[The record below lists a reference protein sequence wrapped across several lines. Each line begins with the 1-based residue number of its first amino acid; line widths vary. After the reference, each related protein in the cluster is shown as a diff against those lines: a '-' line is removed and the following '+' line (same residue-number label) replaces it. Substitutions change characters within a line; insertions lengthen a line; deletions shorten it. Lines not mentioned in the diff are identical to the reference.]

1 MDLLEYQGKQLF
13 ARHGVPVPSGAPATT
28 VEQAVAAA
36 DEIGYPCVIKA
47 QVLIGGRG
55 KAGGIKVAQD
65 RTEAEEHA
73 RAILGMDIRGFTVH
87 EVWVEAASD
96 IASEYYASIVFDR
109 AAKKPLVMLSTQG
122 GMDIEEVADNN
133 PDAIARL
140 HVDPLLGFQD
150 FHARRLAFEAGVDA
164 DVVRPV
170 GALLNKLYDAFSKEE
185 AMLVEVNPMIVTPER
200 EVKALDAKV
209 TLDGNSLFRHPD
221 NAELRDAGG
230 EDPQEQMAKERGL
243 TYVKLDGNVGI
254 LGNGAGLVMSTL
266 DVVAQAGGKPAN
278 FLDAGGGSKAEA
290 ITQAVEVILSD
301 EKVTAVLFNI
311 FGGITRCDEVAKGL
325 IEAFDQIKPT
335 VPFVVRLDGTND
347 KEGRALLA
355 EADLPNVFAEAT
367 MLGAAKRVVELAGD
381 SGTRRARGRDR
392 PARRGHRDRDRR
404 GRRPSGGGCLMAILV
419 DNDTK
424 LCVSGITG
432 REGTFHAM
440 NNKRYGT
447 QVVSGVTPGKG
458 GQDVEGVPV
467 FNTFHDAVAETGANT
482 AMIFVPPRFAADSIL
497 EAEDAGI
504 ALVIAITEGIPA
516 HDELRVYNHLLGNP
530 DCRLI
535 GPNCPGI
542 LSPGKANV
550 GIIPASFFKEGNV
563 GVVSR
568 SGTLTYQIG
577 NELAQSGFGNSSI
590 VGIGG
595 DPVPGSSFIDIIE
608 LFEADDET
616 ELIVMAGEI
625 GGSAEEE
632 AADFIAEHVS
642 KPVVAYIAGF
652 TAPPGKTM
660 GHAGAIV
667 SGTKG
672 TAAAKAEAL
681 EAKGV
686 RVGRTPTEVAEI
698 AADIAGSLA
707 R

>member
-13 ARHGVPVPSGAPATT
+13 ARHGVPVPSGAPAST

-65 RTEAEEHA
+65 RNEAEAHA

-122 GMDIEEVADNN
+122 GMDIEEVADND

-170 GALLNKLYDAFSKEE
+170 GALLSKLYDAFASEE
-185 AMLVEVNPMIVTPER
+185 AMLVEVNPMIVTSDR
-200 EVKALDAKV
+200 KVMALDAKV

-347 KEGRALLA
+347 EEGRRLLA
-355 EADLPNVFAEAT
+355 EADLPNVHTEAT

-381 SGTRRARGRDR
+381 AAR
-392 PARRGHRDRDRR
+392 
-404 GRRPSGGGCLMAILV
+404 
-419 DNDTK
+419 
-424 LCVSGITG
+424 
-432 REGTFHAM
+432 
-440 NNKRYGT
+440 
-447 QVVSGVTPGKG
+447 
-458 GQDVEGVPV
+458 
-467 FNTFHDAVAETGANT
+467 
-482 AMIFVPPRFAADSIL
+482 
-497 EAEDAGI
+497 
-504 ALVIAITEGIPA
+504 
-516 HDELRVYNHLLGNP
+516 
-530 DCRLI
+530 
-535 GPNCPGI
+535 
-542 LSPGKANV
+542 
-550 GIIPASFFKEGNV
+550 
-563 GVVSR
+563 
-568 SGTLTYQIG
+568 
-577 NELAQSGFGNSSI
+577 
-590 VGIGG
+590 GG
-595 DPVPGSSFIDIIE
+595 DPEGETVPPG
-608 LFEADDET
+608 AGTET
-616 ELIVMAGEI
+616 EMG
-625 GGSAEEE
+625 
-632 AADFIAEHVS
+632 AAD
-642 KPVVAYIAGF
+642 
-652 TAPPGKTM
+652 TR
-660 GHAGAIV
+660 AGA
-667 SGTKG
+667 
-672 TAAAKAEAL
+672 
-681 EAKGV
+681 
-686 RVGRTPTEVAEI
+686 
-698 AADIAGSLA
+698 GS
-707 R
+707 